1 MSSQYIQDGDM
12 TVCTSGAHQALIK
25 VTNQTTVMRA
35 SSKLLA
41 TEKDRMDQ
49 CYVCLKLTAAGAMI
63 GALVGLHFGGASLI
77 VGAVGALEGG
87 IIGGM
92 RGYENGGV
100 WGAVK
105 GAAKGIVKGG
115 IAGTGIMGILGG
127 IAGGVLTNMLM
138 KVINPCAFLTSFSQ
152 WSKVHPKV
160 KICGNRALL
169 QGATL
174 TCKLGGLITIIKPN
188 YAMASDM
195 LCLSFFAYN
204 RKTKEEKEEES
215 YKELAPYDHYDLEES
230 LEGLSDDQKQ
240 KLKSKKIEGYTKLD
254 NDEDLAKLGIGA
266 DDLWDQDAGFKADVY
281 KDLKG
286 NYVLAFRGTNSDPR
300 DKGTRDLPLLDGWS
314 KDWIDDNMAQ
324 GVGMGSKQYQ
334 NAIDLSIRLKNK
346 VGKDKLTITGH
357 SLGGGL
363 ATAGGAATGC
373 ETYAYNPAGVH
384 PNTYK
389 MYGVETPDTS
399 KVHTY
404 YSNQDFLNM
413 GNNNLA
419 LMPNSAGERIQLH
432 TSDEFGF
439 ATGHDLPLLLKAIE
453 AEQAA
458 LGTPIIADEM

>member
-1 MSSQYIQDGDM
+1 M

-77 VGAVGALEGG
+77 VGAVGALAGG

-127 IAGGVLTNMLM
+127 IAGGALTNMLM

-215 YKELAPYDHYDLEES
+215 YKELAPYDHYDLEKS

-240 KLKSKKIEGYTKLD
+240 KLKSKQLEGYTKLGD
-254 NDEDLAKLGIGA
+254 AELRKLGISQS
-266 DDLWDQDAGFKADVY
+266 DLQKRKHGFKADLY
-281 KDLKG
+281 KDKNG

-300 DKGTRDLPLLDGWS
+300 DKGERDLPLLPDWS
-314 KDWIDDNMAQ
+314 KDWVDDNVAQ
-324 GVGMGSKQYQ
+324 GVGMGSEQYKD
-334 NAIDLSIRLKNK
+334 AIDLSRNVKNK
-346 VGKDKLTITGH
+346 VGKDRLTITGH

-373 ETYAYNPAGVH
+373 ETYAFNPAGVH

-389 MYGVETPDTS
+389 MYGVKNPDTS

-419 LMPNSAGERIQLH
+419 LMPNSAGERIQLY
-432 TSDEFGF
+432 TSDKFDF

-453 AEQAA
+453 AEQAKQ
-458 LGTPIIADEM
+458 GTPIITNDL

>member
-1 MSSQYIQDGDM
+1 M

-77 VGAVGALEGG
+77 VGAVGALAGG

-215 YKELAPYDHYDLEES
+215 YKELAPYDHYDLEKS

-240 KLKSKKIEGYTKLD
+240 KLKSKQLEGYTKLGD
-254 NDEDLAKLGIGA
+254 AELRKLGISQS
-266 DDLWDQDAGFKADVY
+266 DLQKRKHGFKADLY
-281 KDLKG
+281 KDKNG

-300 DKGTRDLPLLDGWS
+300 DKGERDLPLLPDWS
-314 KDWIDDNMAQ
+314 KDWVDDNVAQ
-324 GVGMGSKQYQ
+324 GVGMGSEQYKD
-334 NAIDLSIRLKNK
+334 AIDLSRNVKNK
-346 VGKDKLTITGH
+346 VGKDRLTITGH

-373 ETYAYNPAGVH
+373 ETYAFNPAGVH

-389 MYGVETPDTS
+389 MYGVKNPDTS

-419 LMPNSAGERIQLH
+419 LMPNSAGERIQLY
-432 TSDEFGF
+432 TSDKFDF

-453 AEQAA
+453 AEQAKQ
-458 LGTPIIADEM
+458 GTPIITNDL

>member
-77 VGAVGALEGG
+77 VGAVGALAGG

-127 IAGGVLTNMLM
+127 IAGGALTNMLM
-138 KVINPCAFLTSFSQ
+138 KAINPCAFLTSFSQ

-204 RKTKEEKEEES
+204 RTNVPKDAED
-215 YKELAPYDHYDLEES
+215 YDMEES
-230 LEGLSDDQKQ
+230 LAGLSEEQKN
-240 KLKSKKIEGYTKLD
+240 KLKSEKLEGYTPLSK
-254 NDEDLAKLGIGA
+254 EDLKYLGLRAK
-266 DDLWDQDAGFKADVY
+266 DLKNTDIGFKADIY
-281 KDLKG
+281 KGQDGK
-286 NYVLAFRGTNSDPR
+286 YILAFRGTYSDP
-300 DKGTRDLPLLDGWS
+300 DHPENDIVHDWS
-314 KDWIDDNMAQ
+314 KDWIDDNVAQ

-334 NAIDLSIRLKNK
+334 NAIDLSRKLRNK
-346 VGKDKLTITGH
+346 VGKDNLTITGH

-373 ETYAYNPAGVH
+373 ETYAFNPAGVH

-389 MYGVETPDTS
+389 MYGVENPDTS

-419 LMPNSAGERIQLH
+419 LMPNSAGERIQLY
-432 TSDEFGF
+432 TSDKFDF
-439 ATGHDLPLLLKAIE
+439 STGHDLPLLLKAIE
-453 AEQAA
+453 AERAKQGIPVITND
-458 LGTPIIADEM
+458 L

>member
-77 VGAVGALEGG
+77 VGAVGALAGG

-127 IAGGVLTNMLM
+127 IAGGALTNMLM

-174 TCKLGGLITIIKPN
+174 DCKLGGLITIIKPN

-215 YKELAPYDHYDLEES
+215 YKELAPYDHYDLEKS

-240 KLKSKKIEGYTKLD
+240 KLKSKQLEGYTKLSD
-254 NDEDLAKLGIGA
+254 AELRKLGISQS
-266 DDLWDQDAGFKADVY
+266 DLQKRKHGFKADLY
-281 KDLKG
+281 KDKNG

-300 DKGTRDLPLLDGWS
+300 DKGERDLPLLPDWS
-314 KDWIDDNMAQ
+314 KDWVDDNVAQ
-324 GVGMGSKQYQ
+324 GVGMGSEQYKD
-334 NAIDLSIRLKNK
+334 AIDLSRNVKNK
-346 VGKDKLTITGH
+346 VGKDRLTITGH

-373 ETYAYNPAGVH
+373 ETYAFNPAGVH

-389 MYGVETPDTS
+389 MYGVKNPDTS
-399 KVHTY
+399 KVYTY

-419 LMPNSAGERIQLH
+419 LTPNSAGERIQLY
-432 TSDEFGF
+432 TSDKFDF

-453 AEQAA
+453 AEQAKQ
-458 LGTPIIADEM
+458 GTPIITNDL

>member
-77 VGAVGALEGG
+77 VGAVGALAGG

-115 IAGTGIMGILGG
+115 IAG
-127 IAGGVLTNMLM
+127 TNMLM

-204 RKTKEEKEEES
+204 RKTKEETEEES
-215 YKELAPYDHYDLEES
+215 YKELAPYDHYDLEKS

-240 KLKSKKIEGYTKLD
+240 KLKSKQLEGYTKLGD
-254 NDEDLAKLGIGA
+254 AELSRLGITEGE
-266 DDLWDQDAGFKADVY
+266 LWDQSAGFKADLY
-281 KDLKG
+281 KDKNG
-286 NYVLAFRGTNSDPR
+286 NYILAFRGTNSDPR
-300 DKGTRDLPLLDGWS
+300 DKGERDLPLLPDWS
-314 KDWIDDNMAQ
+314 KDWIDDNVAQ
-324 GVGMGSKQYQ
+324 GVGMGSKQYK
-334 NAIDLSIRLKNK
+334 NAIKLSEKVKSK
-346 VGKDKLTITGH
+346 VGKKKLTITGH

-363 ATAGGAATGC
+363 ATASGAATGC
-373 ETYAYNPAGVH
+373 ETYAFNPAGVH

-389 MYGVETPDTS
+389 MYGVKNPDTS

-419 LMPNSAGERIQLH
+419 LMPNSAGERIQLY
-432 TSDEFGF
+432 TSDKFDF

-453 AEQAA
+453 AEQAKQ
-458 LGTPIIADEM
+458 GTPIVADEL

>member
-77 VGAVGALEGG
+77 VGAVGALAGG

-127 IAGGVLTNMLM
+127 IAGGALTNMLM
-138 KVINPCAFLTSFSQ
+138 KAINPCAFLTSFSQ

-204 RKTKEEKEEES
+204 RTNVPKDAED
-215 YKELAPYDHYDLEES
+215 YDMEES
-230 LEGLSDDQKQ
+230 LAGLSEEQKN
-240 KLKSKKIEGYTKLD
+240 KLKSEKLEGYTPLSK
-254 NDEDLAKLGIGA
+254 EDLKYLGLRSK
-266 DDLWDQDAGFKADVY
+266 DLKNTDIGFKADIY
-281 KDLKG
+281 KGQDGK
-286 NYVLAFRGTNSDPR
+286 YILAFRGTYSDP
-300 DKGTRDLPLLDGWS
+300 DHPENDIVHDWS
-314 KDWIDDNMAQ
+314 KDWIDDNVAQ
-324 GVGMGSKQYQ
+324 GVGMESKQYQ
-334 NAIDLSIRLKNK
+334 NAIDLSRKLRNK
-346 VGKDKLTITGH
+346 VGKDNLTITGH

-373 ETYAYNPAGVH
+373 ETYAFNPAGVH

-389 MYGVETPDTS
+389 MYGVENPDTS

-419 LMPNSAGERIQLH
+419 LMPNSAGERIQLY
-432 TSDEFGF
+432 TSDKFDF
-439 ATGHDLPLLLKAIE
+439 STGHDLPLLLKAIE
-453 AEQAA
+453 AERAKQGIPVITND
-458 LGTPIIADEM
+458 L

>member
-77 VGAVGALEGG
+77 VGAVGALAGG
-87 IIGGM
+87 IIGGI

-152 WSKVHPKV
+152 WSKVHSKV

-215 YKELAPYDHYDLEES
+215 YKELAPYDHYDLEKF

-240 KLKSKKIEGYTKLD
+240 KLKSKQLEGYTKLSD
-254 NDEDLAKLGIGA
+254 AELRKLGISQS
-266 DDLWDQDAGFKADVY
+266 DLQKRKHGFKADLY
-281 KDLKG
+281 KDKNG

-300 DKGTRDLPLLDGWS
+300 DKGERDLPLLPDWS
-314 KDWIDDNMAQ
+314 KDWVDDNLAQ
-324 GVGMGSKQYQ
+324 GVGMGSEQYKD
-334 NAIDLSIRLKNK
+334 AIDLSRNVKNK
-346 VGKDKLTITGH
+346 VGKDRLTITGH

-373 ETYAYNPAGVH
+373 ETYAFNPAGVH

-389 MYGVETPDTS
+389 MYGVKNPDTS

-419 LMPNSAGERIQLH
+419 LMPNSAGERILLY
-432 TSDEFGF
+432 TSDKFDF

-453 AEQAA
+453 AEQAKQ
-458 LGTPIIADEM
+458 GTPIITNDL

>member
-77 VGAVGALEGG
+77 VGAVGALAGG

-138 KVINPCAFLTSFSQ
+138 KGINPCAFLTSFSQ

-204 RKTKEEKEEES
+204 RTTNAKPSEDYDMEK
-215 YKELAPYDHYDLEES
+215 S
-230 LEGLSDDQKQ
+230 LEGLSEEQKN
-240 KLKSKKIEGYTKLD
+240 KLKSENLEGYKHLTDDEYAELGIDPADLK
-254 NDEDLAKLGIGA
+254 DEDI
-266 DDLWDQDAGFKADVY
+266 GFKSDLY
-281 KDLKG
+281 KDKNG
-286 NYVLAFRGTNSDPR
+286 NYVLAFRGTYSDPQHPEN
-300 DKGTRDLPLLDGWS
+300 DIVHDWS
-314 KDWIDDNMAQ
+314 KDWIDDDVAQ
-324 GVGMGSKQYQ
+324 GLGMGSKQYQ
-334 NAIDLSIRLKNK
+334 NAIDLSRNIKNK
-346 VGKDKLTITGH
+346 VGKDKLIITGH

-373 ETYAYNPAGVH
+373 ETYAFNPPGVH

-389 MYGVETPDTS
+389 MYGVKNPNTS

-419 LMPNSAGERIQLH
+419 LMPNSAGERIQMH
-432 TSDEFGF
+432 TSDKFGF

-453 AEQAA
+453 AEQGKQ
-458 LGTPIIADEM
+458 GTPIITNDL

>member
-41 TEKDRMDQ
+41 TEKDRMGQ

-77 VGAVGALEGG
+77 VGAVGALAGG

-127 IAGGVLTNMLM
+127 IAGGALTNMLM
-138 KVINPCAFLTSFSQ
+138 KAINPCAFLTSFSQ

-204 RKTKEEKEEES
+204 RTNVPKDAED
-215 YKELAPYDHYDLEES
+215 YDMEES
-230 LEGLSDDQKQ
+230 LAGLSEEQKN
-240 KLKSKKIEGYTKLD
+240 KLKSEKLEGYTPLSK
-254 NDEDLAKLGIGA
+254 EDLKYLGLRSK
-266 DDLWDQDAGFKADVY
+266 DLKNTDIGFKADIY
-281 KDLKG
+281 KGQDGK
-286 NYVLAFRGTNSDPR
+286 YILAFRGTYSDP
-300 DKGTRDLPLLDGWS
+300 DHPENDIVHDWS
-314 KDWIDDNMAQ
+314 KDWIDDNVAQ

-334 NAIDLSIRLKNK
+334 NAIDLSRKLRNK
-346 VGKDKLTITGH
+346 VGKDNLTITGH

-373 ETYAYNPAGVH
+373 ETYAFNPAGVH

-389 MYGVETPDTS
+389 MYGVENPDTS

-453 AEQAA
+453 AEQAKQ
-458 LGTPIIADEM
+458 GIPIITNDL

>member
-77 VGAVGALEGG
+77 VGAVGALAGG

-127 IAGGVLTNMLM
+127 IAGCVLTNMLM

-215 YKELAPYDHYDLEES
+215 YKELAPYDHYDLEKS

-240 KLKSKKIEGYTKLD
+240 KLKSKQLEGYTKLGD
-254 NDEDLAKLGIGA
+254 AELRKLGISQS
-266 DDLWDQDAGFKADVY
+266 DLQKRKHGFKADLY
-281 KDLKG
+281 KDKNG

-300 DKGTRDLPLLDGWS
+300 DKGERDLPLLPDWS
-314 KDWIDDNMAQ
+314 KDWVDDNVAQ
-324 GVGMGSKQYQ
+324 GVGMGSEQYKD
-334 NAIDLSIRLKNK
+334 AIDLSRNVKNK
-346 VGKDKLTITGH
+346 VGKDRLTITGH

-373 ETYAYNPAGVH
+373 ETYAFNPAGVH

-389 MYGVETPDTS
+389 MYGVKNPDTS

-419 LMPNSAGERIQLH
+419 LMPNSAGERIQLY
-432 TSDEFGF
+432 TSDKFDF

-453 AEQAA
+453 AEQAKQ
-458 LGTPIIADEM
+458 GTPIITNDL

>member
-1 MSSQYIQDGDM
+1 M
-12 TVCTSGAHQALIK
+12 
-25 VTNQTTVMRA
+25 
-35 SSKLLA
+35 
-41 TEKDRMDQ
+41 
-49 CYVCLKLTAAGAMI
+49 
-63 GALVGLHFGGASLI
+63 
-77 VGAVGALEGG
+77 
-87 IIGGM
+87 
-92 RGYENGGV
+92 
-100 WGAVK
+100 K

-127 IAGGVLTNMLM
+127 IAGGALTNMLM

-215 YKELAPYDHYDLEES
+215 YKELAPYDHYDLEKS

-240 KLKSKKIEGYTKLD
+240 KLKSKQLEGYTKLGD
-254 NDEDLAKLGIGA
+254 AELRKLGISQS
-266 DDLWDQDAGFKADVY
+266 DLQKRKHGFKADLY
-281 KDLKG
+281 KDKNG

-300 DKGTRDLPLLDGWS
+300 DKGERDLPLLPDWS
-314 KDWIDDNMAQ
+314 KDWVDDNVAQ
-324 GVGMGSKQYQ
+324 GVGMGSEQYKD
-334 NAIDLSIRLKNK
+334 AIDLSRNVKNK
-346 VGKDKLTITGH
+346 VGKDRLTITGH

-373 ETYAYNPAGVH
+373 ETYAFNPAGVH

-389 MYGVETPDTS
+389 MYGVKNPDTS

-404 YSNQDFLNM
+404 YSNQDFLNI

-419 LMPNSAGERIQLH
+419 LMPNSAGERIQLY
-432 TSDEFGF
+432 TSDKFDF

-453 AEQAA
+453 AEQAKQ
-458 LGTPIIADEM
+458 GTPIITNDL

>member
-12 TVCTSGAHQALIK
+12 TVCTSGAHQALIR

-77 VGAVGALEGG
+77 VGAVGALAGG

-127 IAGGVLTNMLM
+127 IAGGALTNMLM
-138 KVINPCAFLTSFSQ
+138 KAINPCAFLTSFSQ

-204 RKTKEEKEEES
+204 RTTNAKPSEDYDMEK
-215 YKELAPYDHYDLEES
+215 S
-230 LEGLSDDQKQ
+230 LEGLSEEQKN
-240 KLKSKKIEGYTKLD
+240 KLKSENLEGYKHLTDDEYAELGIDPADLK
-254 NDEDLAKLGIGA
+254 DEDI
-266 DDLWDQDAGFKADVY
+266 GFKSDLY
-281 KDLKG
+281 KDKNG
-286 NYVLAFRGTNSDPR
+286 NYVLAFRGTYSDPQHPEN
-300 DKGTRDLPLLDGWS
+300 DIVHDWS
-314 KDWIDDNMAQ
+314 KDWIDDDVAQ
-324 GVGMGSKQYQ
+324 GLGMGSKQYQ
-334 NAIDLSIRLKNK
+334 NAIDLSRNIKNK
-346 VGKDKLTITGH
+346 VGKDKLIITGH

-373 ETYAYNPAGVH
+373 ETYAFNPPGVH

-389 MYGVETPDTS
+389 MYGVKNPNTS

-419 LMPNSAGERIQLH
+419 LMPNSAGERIQMH
-432 TSDEFGF
+432 TSDKFGF

-453 AEQAA
+453 AEQGKQ
-458 LGTPIIADEM
+458 GTPIITNDL

>member
-12 TVCTSGAHQALIK
+12 TVCTSGAHQALIR

-77 VGAVGALEGG
+77 VGAVGALAGG

-215 YKELAPYDHYDLEES
+215 YKELAPYDHYDLEKS

-240 KLKSKKIEGYTKLD
+240 KLKSKQLEGYTKLGD
-254 NDEDLAKLGIGA
+254 AELRKLGISQS
-266 DDLWDQDAGFKADVY
+266 DLQKRKHGFKADLY
-281 KDLKG
+281 KDKNG

-300 DKGTRDLPLLDGWS
+300 DKGERDLPLLPDWS
-314 KDWIDDNMAQ
+314 KDWVDDNVAQ
-324 GVGMGSKQYQ
+324 GVGMGSEQYKD
-334 NAIDLSIRLKNK
+334 AIDLSRNVKNK
-346 VGKDKLTITGH
+346 VGKDRLTITGH

-373 ETYAYNPAGVH
+373 ETYAFNPAGVH

-389 MYGVETPDTS
+389 MYGVKNPDTS

-419 LMPNSAGERIQLH
+419 LMPNSAGERIQLY
-432 TSDEFGF
+432 TSDKFDF

-453 AEQAA
+453 AEQAKQ
-458 LGTPIIADEM
+458 GTPIITNDL

>member
-77 VGAVGALEGG
+77 VGAVGALAGG

-215 YKELAPYDHYDLEES
+215 YKELAPYDHYDLEKS

-240 KLKSKKIEGYTKLD
+240 KLKSKQLEGYTKLGD
-254 NDEDLAKLGIGA
+254 AELRKLGISQS
-266 DDLWDQDAGFKADVY
+266 DLQKRKHGFKADLY
-281 KDLKG
+281 KDKNG

-300 DKGTRDLPLLDGWS
+300 DKGERDLPLLPDWS
-314 KDWIDDNMAQ
+314 KDWVDDNVAQ
-324 GVGMGSKQYQ
+324 GVGMGSEQYKD
-334 NAIDLSIRLKNK
+334 AIDLSRNVKNK
-346 VGKDKLTITGH
+346 VGKDRLTITGH

-373 ETYAYNPAGVH
+373 ETYAFNPAGVH

-389 MYGVETPDTS
+389 MYGVKNPDTS

-419 LMPNSAGERIQLH
+419 LMPNSAGERIQLY
-432 TSDEFGF
+432 TSDKFDF

-453 AEQAA
+453 AEQAKQ
-458 LGTPIIADEM
+458 GTPIITNDL

>member
-1 MSSQYIQDGDM
+1 
-12 TVCTSGAHQALIK
+12 
-25 VTNQTTVMRA
+25 
-35 SSKLLA
+35 
-41 TEKDRMDQ
+41 
-49 CYVCLKLTAAGAMI
+49 
-63 GALVGLHFGGASLI
+63 
-77 VGAVGALEGG
+77 
-87 IIGGM
+87 M

-115 IAGTGIMGILGG
+115 IAGAGIMGILGG

-138 KVINPCAFLTSFSQ
+138 KAINPCAFLTSFSQ

-215 YKELAPYDHYDLEES
+215 YKELAPYDHYDLEKS

-240 KLKSKKIEGYTKLD
+240 KLKSKQLEGYTKLGD
-254 NDEDLAKLGIGA
+254 AELSRLGITEGE
-266 DDLWDQDAGFKADVY
+266 LWDQSAGFKADLY
-281 KDLKG
+281 KDKNG
-286 NYVLAFRGTNSDPR
+286 NYILAFRGTNSDPR
-300 DKGTRDLPLLDGWS
+300 DKGERDLPLLPDWS
-314 KDWIDDNMAQ
+314 KDWIDDNVAQ
-324 GVGMGSKQYQ
+324 GVGMGSKQYK
-334 NAIDLSIRLKNK
+334 NAIKLSEKVKSK
-346 VGKDKLTITGH
+346 VGKKKLTITGH

-363 ATAGGAATGC
+363 ATASGAATGC
-373 ETYAYNPAGVH
+373 ETYAFNPAGVH

-389 MYGVETPDTS
+389 MYGVKNPDTS

-419 LMPNSAGERIQLH
+419 LMPNSAGERIQLY
-432 TSDEFGF
+432 TSDKFDF

-453 AEQAA
+453 AEQAKQ
-458 LGTPIIADEM
+458 GTPIVADEL

>member
-77 VGAVGALEGG
+77 VGAVGALAGG

-127 IAGGVLTNMLM
+127 IAGGALTNMLM
-138 KVINPCAFLTSFSQ
+138 KAINPCAFLTSFSQ

-204 RKTKEEKEEES
+204 RTNVPKDAED
-215 YKELAPYDHYDLEES
+215 YDMEES
-230 LEGLSDDQKQ
+230 LAGLSEEQKN
-240 KLKSKKIEGYTKLD
+240 KLKSEKLEGYTPLSK
-254 NDEDLAKLGIGA
+254 EDLKYLGLRSK
-266 DDLWDQDAGFKADVY
+266 DLKNTDIGFKADIY
-281 KDLKG
+281 KGQDGK
-286 NYVLAFRGTNSDPR
+286 YILAFRGTYSDP
-300 DKGTRDLPLLDGWS
+300 DHPENDIVHDWS
-314 KDWIDDNMAQ
+314 KDWIDDNVAQ

-334 NAIDLSIRLKNK
+334 NAIDLSRKLRNK
-346 VGKDKLTITGH
+346 VGKDNLTITGH

-373 ETYAYNPAGVH
+373 ETYAFNPAGVH

-389 MYGVETPDTS
+389 MYGVENPDTS

-453 AEQAA
+453 AEQAKQ
-458 LGTPIIADEM
+458 GIPIITNDL

>member
-77 VGAVGALEGG
+77 VGAVGALAGG

-127 IAGGVLTNMLM
+127 IAGGALTNMLM

-215 YKELAPYDHYDLEES
+215 YKELAPYDHYDLEKS

-240 KLKSKKIEGYTKLD
+240 KLKSKQLEGYTKLGD
-254 NDEDLAKLGIGA
+254 AELRKLGISQS
-266 DDLWDQDAGFKADVY
+266 DLQKRKHGFKADLY
-281 KDLKG
+281 KDKNG

-300 DKGTRDLPLLDGWS
+300 DKGERDLPLLPDWS
-314 KDWIDDNMAQ
+314 KDWVDDNVAQ
-324 GVGMGSKQYQ
+324 GVGMGSEQYKD
-334 NAIDLSIRLKNK
+334 AIDLSRNVKNK
-346 VGKDKLTITGH
+346 VGKDRLTITGH

-373 ETYAYNPAGVH
+373 ETYAFNPAGVH

-389 MYGVETPDTS
+389 MYGVKNPDTS

-419 LMPNSAGERIQLH
+419 LMPNSAGERIQLY
-432 TSDEFGF
+432 TSDKFDF
-439 ATGHDLPLLLKAIE
+439 ATGHDLSLLLKAIE
-453 AEQAA
+453 AEQAKQ
-458 LGTPIIADEM
+458 GTPIITNDL

>member
-77 VGAVGALEGG
+77 VGAVGALAGG

-127 IAGGVLTNMLM
+127 IAGGALTNMLM
-138 KVINPCAFLTSFSQ
+138 KAINPCAFLTSFSQ

-204 RKTKEEKEEES
+204 RTNVPKDAED
-215 YKELAPYDHYDLEES
+215 YDMEES
-230 LEGLSDDQKQ
+230 LAGLSEEQKN
-240 KLKSKKIEGYTKLD
+240 KLKSEKLEGYTPLSK
-254 NDEDLAKLGIGA
+254 EDLEDLGLSPE
-266 DDLWDQDAGFKADVY
+266 DLKNTDIGFKADLY
-281 KDLKG
+281 KDKNG
-286 NYVLAFRGTNSDPR
+286 NYVLAFRGTYSDPKHPEN
-300 DKGTRDLPLLDGWS
+300 DIVHDWS
-314 KDWIDDNMAQ
+314 KDWIDDNLAQ
-324 GVGMGSKQYQ
+324 GVGMGSEQYKK
-334 NAIDLSIRLKNK
+334 AIKLSEKVKNK

-373 ETYAYNPAGVH
+373 ETYAFNPAGVH
-384 PNTYK
+384 SNTYK
-389 MYGVETPDTS
+389 MYGVENPDTS

-453 AEQAA
+453 AEQAKQ
-458 LGTPIIADEM
+458 GIPIITNDL

>member
-77 VGAVGALEGG
+77 VGAVGALAGG

-92 RGYENGGV
+92 RGYENGGI

-127 IAGGVLTNMLM
+127 IAGGALTNMLM
-138 KVINPCAFLTSFSQ
+138 KAINPCAFLTSFSQ

-204 RKTKEEKEEES
+204 RTTNAKPSEDYDMEK
-215 YKELAPYDHYDLEES
+215 S
-230 LEGLSDDQKQ
+230 LEGLSEEQKN
-240 KLKSKKIEGYTKLD
+240 KLKSENLEGYKHLTDDEYAELGIDPADLK
-254 NDEDLAKLGIGA
+254 DEDI
-266 DDLWDQDAGFKADVY
+266 GFKSDLY
-281 KDLKG
+281 KDKNG
-286 NYVLAFRGTNSDPR
+286 NYVLAFRGTYSDPQHPEN
-300 DKGTRDLPLLDGWS
+300 DIVHDWS
-314 KDWIDDNMAQ
+314 KDWIDDDVAQ
-324 GVGMGSKQYQ
+324 GLGMGSKQYQ
-334 NAIDLSIRLKNK
+334 NAIDLSRNIKNK
-346 VGKDKLTITGH
+346 VGKDKLIITGH

-373 ETYAYNPAGVH
+373 ETYAFNPPGVH

-389 MYGVETPDTS
+389 MYGVKNPNTS

-419 LMPNSAGERIQLH
+419 LMPNSAGERIQMH
-432 TSDEFGF
+432 TSDKFGF

-453 AEQAA
+453 AEQGKQ
-458 LGTPIIADEM
+458 GTPIITNDL

>member
-77 VGAVGALEGG
+77 VGAVGALAGG

-204 RKTKEEKEEES
+204 RTTNAKPSEDYDMEK
-215 YKELAPYDHYDLEES
+215 S
-230 LEGLSDDQKQ
+230 LEGLSEEQKN
-240 KLKSKKIEGYTKLD
+240 KLKSENLEGYKHLTDDEYAELGIAPADLK
-254 NDEDLAKLGIGA
+254 DEDI
-266 DDLWDQDAGFKADVY
+266 GFKSDLY
-281 KDLKG
+281 KDKNG
-286 NYVLAFRGTNSDPR
+286 NYVLAFRGTYSDPQHPEN
-300 DKGTRDLPLLDGWS
+300 DIVHDWS
-314 KDWIDDNMAQ
+314 KDWIDDNVAQ
-324 GVGMGSKQYQ
+324 GLGMGSKQYKK
-334 NAIDLSIRLKNK
+334 AIKLSQDINNRKPQK
-346 VGKDKLTITGH
+346 TKLVITGH

-373 ETYAYNPAGVH
+373 ETYAFNPAGVH
-384 PNTYK
+384 SNTYE
-389 MYGVETPDTS
+389 MYKVDHPNTS

-419 LMPNSAGERIQLH
+419 LMPNSAGERIQLY
-432 TSDEFGF
+432 TSDKFDF
-439 ATGHDLPLLLKAIE
+439 AIGHDLPLLLKAIE
-453 AEQAA
+453 AEQAKQ
-458 LGTPIIADEM
+458 GIPIITNDL

>member
-12 TVCTSGAHQALIK
+12 TVCTSGARQALIK
-25 VTNQTTVMRA
+25 ATNQTTVMRA
-35 SSKLLA
+35 SGKLLA
-41 TEKDRMDQ
+41 TEKDRMGQ
-49 CYVCLKLTAAGAMI
+49 CYICLKFTAAIAMI
-63 GALVGLHFGGASLI
+63 GALVGLYFGGLSLI
-77 VGAVGALEGG
+77 GAAVGALAGG
-87 IIGGM
+87 VIGGM
-92 RGYENGGV
+92 RGYEDGGV
-100 WGAVK
+100 WGAIKGTVK
-105 GAAKGIVKGG
+105 GVVKGG
-115 IAGTGIMGILGG
+115 IAGAGITGILGG
-127 IAGGVLTNMLM
+127 VVGGTLFNMLM
-138 KVINPCAFLTSFSQ
+138 KTINICAFITSISE

-174 TCKLGGLITIIKPN
+174 DCKLGGLITIIKPN
-188 YAMASDM
+188 YAMAADM

-204 RKTKEEKEEES
+204 RKTKEEKNDKN
-215 YKELAPYDHYDLEES
+215 YKEFAPYDHYNLEES
-230 LEGLSDDQKQ
+230 LKGLNEDQKQ
-240 KLKSKKIEGYTKLD
+240 KLKSKKLEGYTKL
-254 NDEDLAKLGIGA
+254 NDAELRKLGISQR
-266 DDLWDQDAGFKADVY
+266 DLQKRNHGFKADLY
-281 KDLKG
+281 KDKNG
-286 NYVLAFRGTNSDPR
+286 NYVLAFRGTTSDPR
-300 DKGTRDLPLLDGWS
+300 DKGKRDLPLLTDWS
-314 KDWIDDNMAQ
+314 KDWIDDNAAQ
-324 GVGMGSKQYQ
+324 GVGMGSKQYES
-334 NAIDLSIRLKNK
+334 AINLSKKIKDK

-389 MYGVETPDTS
+389 MYGVKNPDTS

-453 AEQAA
+453 AEQAKQ
-458 LGTPIIADEM
+458 GTPIITNDL

>member
-77 VGAVGALEGG
+77 VGAVGALAGG

-92 RGYENGGV
+92 RGDENGGV
-100 WGAVK
+100 GGAVK

-215 YKELAPYDHYDLEES
+215 YKELAPYDHYDLEKS

-240 KLKSKKIEGYTKLD
+240 KLKSKQLEGYTKLD
-254 NDEDLAKLGIGA
+254 DAELSRLGITEGE
-266 DDLWDQDAGFKADVY
+266 LWDQSAGFKADLY
-281 KDLKG
+281 KDKNG
-286 NYVLAFRGTNSDPR
+286 NYILAFRGTNSDPR
-300 DKGTRDLPLLDGWS
+300 DKGERDLPLLPDWS
-314 KDWIDDNMAQ
+314 KDWIDDNVAQ
-324 GVGMGSKQYQ
+324 GVGMGSKQYK
-334 NAIDLSIRLKNK
+334 NAIKLSEKVKSK
-346 VGKDKLTITGH
+346 VGKKKLTITGH

-363 ATAGGAATGC
+363 ATASGAATGC
-373 ETYAYNPAGVH
+373 ETYAFNPAGVH

-389 MYGVETPDTS
+389 MYGVKNPDTS

-419 LMPNSAGERIQLH
+419 LMPNSAGERIQLY
-432 TSDEFGF
+432 TSDKFDF

-453 AEQAA
+453 SEHAKQ
-458 LGTPIIADEM
+458 GTPIVADEL

>member
-63 GALVGLHFGGASLI
+63 GALVGLHFGGLSLI
-77 VGAVGALEGG
+77 GSAVGALAGG

-92 RGYENGGV
+92 RGYEDGGV

-115 IAGTGIMGILGG
+115 IAGAGIMGILGG

-138 KVINPCAFLTSFSQ
+138 KAINPCAFLTSFSQ

-215 YKELAPYDHYDLEES
+215 YKELAPYDHYDLEKS

-240 KLKSKKIEGYTKLD
+240 KLKSKQLEGYTKLGD
-254 NDEDLAKLGIGA
+254 AELRKLGISQS
-266 DDLWDQDAGFKADVY
+266 DLQKRKHGFKADLY
-281 KDLKG
+281 KDKNG

-300 DKGTRDLPLLDGWS
+300 DKGERDLPLLPDWS
-314 KDWIDDNMAQ
+314 KDWVDDNVAQ
-324 GVGMGSKQYQ
+324 GVGMGSEQYKD
-334 NAIDLSIRLKNK
+334 AIDLSRNVKNK
-346 VGKDKLTITGH
+346 VGKDRLTITGH

-373 ETYAYNPAGVH
+373 ETYAFNPAGVH

-389 MYGVETPDTS
+389 MYGVKNPDTS

-419 LMPNSAGERIQLH
+419 LMPNSAGERIQLY
-432 TSDEFGF
+432 TSDKFDF

-453 AEQAA
+453 AEQAKQ
-458 LGTPIIADEM
+458 GTPIITNDL

>member
-77 VGAVGALEGG
+77 VGAVGALAGG

-92 RGYENGGV
+92 RGYENGGI

-127 IAGGVLTNMLM
+127 SAGGALTNMLM
-138 KVINPCAFLTSFSQ
+138 KAINPCAFLTSFSQ

-204 RKTKEEKEEES
+204 RTTNAKPSEDYDMEK
-215 YKELAPYDHYDLEES
+215 S
-230 LEGLSDDQKQ
+230 LEGLSEEQKN
-240 KLKSKKIEGYTKLD
+240 KLKSENLEGYKHLTDDEYAELGIDPADLK
-254 NDEDLAKLGIGA
+254 DEDI
-266 DDLWDQDAGFKADVY
+266 GFKSDLY
-281 KDLKG
+281 KDKNG
-286 NYVLAFRGTNSDPR
+286 NYVLAFRGTYSDPQHPEN
-300 DKGTRDLPLLDGWS
+300 DIVHDWS
-314 KDWIDDNMAQ
+314 KDWIDDDVAQ
-324 GVGMGSKQYQ
+324 GLGMGSKQYQ
-334 NAIDLSIRLKNK
+334 NAIDLSRNIKNK
-346 VGKDKLTITGH
+346 VGKDKLIITGH

-373 ETYAYNPAGVH
+373 ETYAFNPPGVH

-389 MYGVETPDTS
+389 MYGVKNPNTS

-419 LMPNSAGERIQLH
+419 LMPNSAGERIQMH
-432 TSDEFGF
+432 TSDKFGF

-453 AEQAA
+453 AEQGKQ
-458 LGTPIIADEM
+458 GTPIITNDL

>member
-77 VGAVGALEGG
+77 VGAVGALAGG

-138 KVINPCAFLTSFSQ
+138 KAINPCAFLTSFSQ

-204 RKTKEEKEEES
+204 RTTNAKPSEDYDMEK
-215 YKELAPYDHYDLEES
+215 S
-230 LEGLSDDQKQ
+230 LEGLSEEQKN
-240 KLKSKKIEGYTKLD
+240 KLKSENLEGYKHLTDDEYAELGIDPADLK
-254 NDEDLAKLGIGA
+254 DEDI
-266 DDLWDQDAGFKADVY
+266 GFKSDLY
-281 KDLKG
+281 KDKNG
-286 NYVLAFRGTNSDPR
+286 NYVLAFRGTYSDPQHPEN
-300 DKGTRDLPLLDGWS
+300 DIVHDWS
-314 KDWIDDNMAQ
+314 KDWIDDDVAQ
-324 GVGMGSKQYQ
+324 GLGMGSKQYQ
-334 NAIDLSIRLKNK
+334 NAIDLSRNIKNK
-346 VGKDKLTITGH
+346 VGKDKLIITGH

-373 ETYAYNPAGVH
+373 ETYAFNPPGVH

-389 MYGVETPDTS
+389 MYGVKNPNTS

-419 LMPNSAGERIQLH
+419 LMPNSAGERIQMH
-432 TSDEFGF
+432 TSDKFGF

-453 AEQAA
+453 AEQGKQ
-458 LGTPIIADEM
+458 GTPIITNDL

>member
-12 TVCTSGAHQALIK
+12 TVCTSGAHQAFIK

-77 VGAVGALEGG
+77 VGAVGALAGG

-204 RKTKEEKEEES
+204 RTNVPKDAED
-215 YKELAPYDHYDLEES
+215 YDMEES
-230 LEGLSDDQKQ
+230 LAGLSEEQKN
-240 KLKSKKIEGYTKLD
+240 KLKSEKLEGYTPLSK
-254 NDEDLAKLGIGA
+254 EDLEDLGLSPE
-266 DDLWDQDAGFKADVY
+266 DLKNTDIGFKADLY
-281 KDLKG
+281 KDKNG
-286 NYVLAFRGTNSDPR
+286 NYVLAFRGTYSDPKHPEN
-300 DKGTRDLPLLDGWS
+300 DIVHDWS
-314 KDWIDDNMAQ
+314 KDWIDDNLAQ
-324 GVGMGSKQYQ
+324 GVGMGSEQYKK
-334 NAIDLSIRLKNK
+334 AIKLSEKVKNK

-373 ETYAYNPAGVH
+373 ETYAFNPAGVH
-384 PNTYK
+384 SNTYK
-389 MYGVETPDTS
+389 MYGVENPDTS

-453 AEQAA
+453 AEQAKQ
-458 LGTPIIADEM
+458 GIPIITNDL

>member
-1 MSSQYIQDGDM
+1 M

-77 VGAVGALEGG
+77 VGAVGALAGG

-127 IAGGVLTNMLM
+127 IAGGALTNMLM

-204 RKTKEEKEEES
+204 RTTNAKPSEDYDMEK
-215 YKELAPYDHYDLEES
+215 S
-230 LEGLSDDQKQ
+230 LEGLSEEQKN
-240 KLKSKKIEGYTKLD
+240 KLKSENLEGYKHLTDDEYAELGIDPADLK
-254 NDEDLAKLGIGA
+254 DEDI
-266 DDLWDQDAGFKADVY
+266 GFKSDLY
-281 KDLKG
+281 KDKNG
-286 NYVLAFRGTNSDPR
+286 NYVLAFRGTYSDPQHPEN
-300 DKGTRDLPLLDGWS
+300 DIVHDWS
-314 KDWIDDNMAQ
+314 KDWIDDDVAQ
-324 GVGMGSKQYQ
+324 GLGMGSKQYQ
-334 NAIDLSIRLKNK
+334 NAIDLSRNIKNK
-346 VGKDKLTITGH
+346 VGKDKLIITGH

-373 ETYAYNPAGVH
+373 ETYAFNPPGVH

-389 MYGVETPDTS
+389 MYGVKNPNTS

-419 LMPNSAGERIQLH
+419 LMPNSAGERIQMH
-432 TSDEFGF
+432 TSDKFGF

-453 AEQAA
+453 AEQGKQ
-458 LGTPIIADEM
+458 GTPIITNDL

>member
-77 VGAVGALEGG
+77 VGAVGALAGS

-127 IAGGVLTNMLM
+127 IAGGALTNMLM
-138 KVINPCAFLTSFSQ
+138 KAINPCAFLTSFSQ

-204 RKTKEEKEEES
+204 RTNVPKDAED
-215 YKELAPYDHYDLEES
+215 YDMEES
-230 LEGLSDDQKQ
+230 LAGLSEEQKN
-240 KLKSKKIEGYTKLD
+240 KLKSEKLEGYTPLSK
-254 NDEDLAKLGIGA
+254 EDLKYLGLRSK
-266 DDLWDQDAGFKADVY
+266 DLKNTDIGFKADIY
-281 KDLKG
+281 KGQDGK
-286 NYVLAFRGTNSDPR
+286 YILAFRGTYSDP
-300 DKGTRDLPLLDGWS
+300 DHPENDIVHDWS
-314 KDWIDDNMAQ
+314 KDWIDDNVAQ

-334 NAIDLSIRLKNK
+334 NAIDLSRKLRNK
-346 VGKDKLTITGH
+346 VGKDNLTITGH

-373 ETYAYNPAGVH
+373 ETYAFNPAGVH

-389 MYGVETPDTS
+389 MYGVENPDTS

-453 AEQAA
+453 AEQAKQ
-458 LGTPIIADEM
+458 GIPIITNDL

>member
-77 VGAVGALEGG
+77 VGAVGALAGG

-127 IAGGVLTNMLM
+127 IAGGALTNMLM

-215 YKELAPYDHYDLEES
+215 YKELAPYDHYDLEKS

-240 KLKSKKIEGYTKLD
+240 KLKSKQLEGYTKLGD
-254 NDEDLAKLGIGA
+254 AELRKLGISQS
-266 DDLWDQDAGFKADVY
+266 DLQKRKHGFKADLY
-281 KDLKG
+281 KDKNG

-300 DKGTRDLPLLDGWS
+300 DKGERDLPLLPDWS
-314 KDWIDDNMAQ
+314 KDWVDDNVAQ
-324 GVGMGSKQYQ
+324 GVGMGSEQYKD
-334 NAIDLSIRLKNK
+334 AIDLSRNVKNK
-346 VGKDKLTITGH
+346 VGKDRLTITGH

-373 ETYAYNPAGVH
+373 ETYAFNPAGVH

-389 MYGVETPDTS
+389 MYGVKNPDTS

-419 LMPNSAGERIQLH
+419 LMPNSAGERIQLY
-432 TSDEFGF
+432 TSDKFDF

-453 AEQAA
+453 AEQAKQ
-458 LGTPIIADEM
+458 GTPIITNDL

>member
-12 TVCTSGAHQALIK
+12 TVCTSGAHQALIR

-77 VGAVGALEGG
+77 VGAVGALAGG

-215 YKELAPYDHYDLEES
+215 YKELAPYDHYDLEKS

-240 KLKSKKIEGYTKLD
+240 KLKSKQLEGYTKLGD
-254 NDEDLAKLGIGA
+254 AELRKLGISQS
-266 DDLWDQDAGFKADVY
+266 DLQKRKHGFKADLY
-281 KDLKG
+281 KDKNG

-300 DKGTRDLPLLDGWS
+300 DKGERDLPLLPDWS
-314 KDWIDDNMAQ
+314 KDWVDDNVAQ
-324 GVGMGSKQYQ
+324 GVGMGSEQYKD
-334 NAIDLSIRLKNK
+334 AIDLSRNVKHN
-346 VGKDKLTITGH
+346 VGKDRLTITGH

-373 ETYAYNPAGVH
+373 ETYAFNPAGVH

-389 MYGVETPDTS
+389 MYGVKNPDTS

-419 LMPNSAGERIQLH
+419 LMPNSAGERIQLY
-432 TSDEFGF
+432 TSDKFDF

-453 AEQAA
+453 AEQAKQ
-458 LGTPIIADEM
+458 GTPIITNDL

>member
-77 VGAVGALEGG
+77 VGAVGALAGG

-127 IAGGVLTNMLM
+127 IAGGALTNMLM
-138 KVINPCAFLTSFSQ
+138 KAINPCAFLTSFSQ

-204 RKTKEEKEEES
+204 RTNVPKDAED
-215 YKELAPYDHYDLEES
+215 YDMEES
-230 LEGLSDDQKQ
+230 LAGLSEEQKN
-240 KLKSKKIEGYTKLD
+240 KLKSEKLEGYTPLSK
-254 NDEDLAKLGIGA
+254 EDLKYLGLRSK
-266 DDLWDQDAGFKADVY
+266 DLKNTDIGFKADIY
-281 KDLKG
+281 KGQDGK
-286 NYVLAFRGTNSDPR
+286 YILAFRGTYSDP
-300 DKGTRDLPLLDGWS
+300 DHPENDIVHDWS
-314 KDWIDDNMAQ
+314 KDWIDDNVAQ

-334 NAIDLSIRLKNK
+334 NAIDLSRKLRDK
-346 VGKDKLTITGH
+346 VGKDNLTITGH

-373 ETYAYNPAGVH
+373 ETYAFNPAGVH

-389 MYGVETPDTS
+389 MYGVENPDTS

-419 LMPNSAGERIQLH
+419 LMPNSAGERIQLY
-432 TSDEFGF
+432 TSDKFDF
-439 ATGHDLPLLLKAIE
+439 STGHDLPLLLKAIE
-453 AEQAA
+453 AERAKQGIPVITND
-458 LGTPIIADEM
+458 L